1 MHMIIYLLVYVCRS
15 EKSEQVIAQPAEPR
29 ATPEMQVHPPGTM
42 AGKSQK
48 SMELFIEIQPTK
60 KGNIPAMFQRTMFDY
75 WRVIIYK
82 PTIIHQLFLT

>member
-1 MHMIIYLLVYVCRS
+1 
-15 EKSEQVIAQPAEPR
+15 
-29 ATPEMQVHPPGTM
+29 MQVHPPGTM
-42 AGKSQK
+42 AGKSQR
-48 SMELFIEIQPTK
+48 SMEVFIEIQPTK